1 MNDLAKIL
9 GIDEAKVNIKSIND
23 HAISFYIQTDIKP
36 HSCPNCNALTSK
48 VHDYRIQKMK
58 DIPLQGK
65 SCFLFLKKRR
75 YHCSHCGTFMNLIPL
90 LRSIYIG
97 HPDLLDGLLAHFSIP

>member
-75 YHCSHCGTFMNLIPL
+75 SHCSHCGK
-90 LRSIYIG
+90 
-97 HPDLLDGLLAHFSIP
+97 H

>member
-1 MNDLAKIL
+1 LLISTFFIIINKKPPSPQFTTTTLGGGVHMNDLAKIL

-58 DIPLQGK
+58 DIRK
-65 SCFLFLKKRR
+65 IFLCRVNHVF
-75 YHCSHCGTFMNLIPL
+75 YF
-90 LRSIYIG
+90 
-97 HPDLLDGLLAHFSIP
+97 

>member
-36 HSCPNCNALTSK
+36 HSYPNCNALTSK

-75 YHCSHCGTFMNLIPL
+75 SHCSHCGK
-90 LRSIYIG
+90 
-97 HPDLLDGLLAHFSIP
+97 HFYESYPFIAKYLHRTSRLT

>member
-48 VHDYRIQKMK
+48 VHDYRIHRK
-58 DIPLQGK
+58 
-65 SCFLFLKKRR
+65 
-75 YHCSHCGTFMNLIPL
+75 
-90 LRSIYIG
+90 IYIKSSKNRIG
-97 HPDLLDGLLAHFSIP
+97 FWDRSVERIYRFYFQR

>member
-23 HAISFYIQTDIKP
+23 YAISFYIQTDIKP

-48 VHDYRIQKMK
+48 VHVYRIQK
-58 DIPLQGK
+58 I
-65 SCFLFLKKRR
+65 
-75 YHCSHCGTFMNLIPL
+75 
-90 LRSIYIG
+90 
-97 HPDLLDGLLAHFSIP
+97 

>member
-36 HSCPNCNALTSK
+36 YSCPNGNALTSK
-48 VHDYRIQKMK
+48 VHDYRIQKMN
-58 DIPLQGK
+58 IPLQGK
-65 SCFLFLKKRR
+65 SCSKQGQCFISYRLSSAF
-75 YHCSHCGTFMNLIPL
+75 YN
-90 LRSIYIG
+90 
-97 HPDLLDGLLAHFSIP
+97 